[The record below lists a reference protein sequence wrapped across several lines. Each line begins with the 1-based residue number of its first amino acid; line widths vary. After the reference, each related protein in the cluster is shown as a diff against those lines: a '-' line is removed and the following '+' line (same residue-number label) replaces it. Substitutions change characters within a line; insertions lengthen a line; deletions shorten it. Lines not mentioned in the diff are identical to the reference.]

1 MLFRLT
7 GHQIQGRRQLTAP
20 VPAHFASLHFLFA
33 NGSFNR
39 EIVFDP
45 GIYFFPDEIAIS
57 LRAYTWG
64 YDLFHPHRILG
75 WHLYDRSTR
84 ITHWAD
90 HPEWKMMQEMSCRRL
105 RTAARG
111 HWFDNLISKAVQNV
125 SGTSARNR
133 ADYRSLLMPVL
144 SCLTCPCSHYSAA
157 SPATGFLNR
166 SRRKLRL
173 LTTELGVR
181 NQAQA

>member
-7 GHQIQGRRQLTAP
+7 GHQIQGWRQLTAP

-33 NGSFNR
+33 DGSFNR

-45 GIYFFPDEIAIS
+45 GIYFFADEIAIS

-84 ITHWAD
+84 VTHWAD
-90 HPEWKMMQEMSCRRL
+90 HPEWKVRQEMSCRRL
-105 RTAARG
+105 RELFRG
-111 HWFDNLISKAVQNV
+111 RLPNYGVGDVRTICDYEAFIGMPLI
-125 SGTSARNR
+125 
-133 ADYRSLLMPVL
+133 
-144 SCLTCPCSHYSAA
+144 
-157 SPATGFLNR
+157 
-166 SRRKLRL
+166 RR
-173 LTTELGVR
+173 T
-181 NQAQA
+181 